1 MSDTQDIREA
11 VVNAWHTAFEVEQ
24 RPELTDVERESIR
37 IAAKI
42 LFETMF
48 DVRAR
53 FAKAEPGTT
62 TFSVLAPTSPAR

>member
-1 MSDTQDIREA
+1 MSDAQDIRDA

-24 RPELTDVERESIR
+24 RPELTDVERETVR

-42 LFETMF
+42 LFEVMF

-53 FAKAEPGTT
+53 FAKAEPDST
-62 TFSVLAPTSPAR
+62 TFSVLGQ

>member
-11 VVNAWHTAFEVEQ
+11 VVDAWHTAHMVER
-24 RPELTDVERESIR
+24 RPELTDVERESVR

-48 DVRAR
+48 QVRAR
-53 FAKAEPGTT
+53 FALAETGSTM
-62 TFSVLAPTSPAR
+62 FSVLAQ